1 MKTADVVSAP
11 SMTLKSEE
19 SRVYFTKSSGHIIPQ
34 PCAMEKHCCQTAAA
48 PQEELLNAGCRVG
61 DSPSFSTC
69 ATISE
74 TARELCKAVSV
85 SLGLTME
92 SSDTSDMD
100 AALPACAANDQMRG
114 DYLFG
119 VGAVPLS
126 CPGAQASGTE
136 YRCPDTDERSLHG
149 QKQFVEVFK
158 SSEPPAPLLHLTS
171 TRTSGDE
178 QSFTLSEADD
188 IGSKEIDNLDSA
200 HAASC
205 PYVPFA
211 PDNLSHFSQT
221 PAERPCR
228 VYKLPDETRDF
239 GEVLENKFGGGH
251 QPPQY
256 GIKLKCEDGESDGA
270 MWASNCSFNERY
282 NSYFWGSRQCVSS
295 NSTRASTAFICNPYD
310 RSVMRPEQWYPGGML
325 RPPYA
330 NSNYMKAEVGEWMDV
345 TFNDTR

>member
-1 MKTADVVSAP
+1 MKTGDVVSAP

-19 SRVYFTKSSGHIIPQ
+19 SQVYFTKNCGHIIPQ
-34 PCAMEKHCCQTAAA
+34 PCTMEKRSCHTAAA

-114 DYLFG
+114 EYLFG
-119 VGAVPLS
+119 VGAVTPN
-126 CPGAQASGTE
+126 CAGAQAAATE
-136 YRCPDTDERSLHG
+136 YRCPDTGERSLHR
-149 QKQFVEVFK
+149 QRQLVEVFK

-178 QSFTLSEADD
+178 QNFTLCEADD
-188 IGSKEIDNLDSA
+188 INSKEIDNLDTA
-200 HAASC
+200 RAASC
-205 PYVPFA
+205 PYVLSA
-211 PDNLSHFSQT
+211 PDNLAHFSQT
-221 PAERPCR
+221 PTERPCR
-228 VYKLPDETRDF
+228 LYKPPDEARDF
-239 GEVLENKFGGGH
+239 GEVMENKFGGYE
-251 QPPQY
+251 PPQCSV
-256 GIKLKCEDGESDGA
+256 KLKSEDGEFDGA
-270 MWASNCSFNERY
+270 MWASNYTFNEKY
-282 NSYFWGSRQCVSS
+282 NTHFWGSRQCVIS
-295 NSTRASTAFICNPYD
+295 NSTGASTAFICKPYE
-310 RSVMRPEQWYPGGML
+310 RSVRRPEQWYPGGML

-330 NSNYMKAEVGEWMDV
+330 NSSYVKTELGEWVDV